1 MNSEFTYMINSELDI
16 NLSDYTFIDKP
27 EIEAGPDFVLPKP
40 SELWHSTRTVT
51 AMLYQDNIDFVE
63 WCRILLGNLLTGPI
77 ITNLDIPTSELRWII
92 LNRLVKDN
100 INPDKFFQ
108 ELKKKSKGRYTRIVA
123 SSILK
128 KLATCHFINHA
139 QLYNN
144 ITFTEHTTDYWLN
157 TVIIRDSPI
166 KTVVGYTT
174 IKRGFRNQITCRI
187 NKTIGDTIRN
197 INVMIFQNG
206 KLTITGCKCIEEINE
221 VIEFTIKLIHNAN
234 VLEDTTN
241 KLLYTDIQCHS
252 MNYHYSL
259 NFPIDNYKL
268 YNVIVDSEYY
278 NNFKFVDYDPSS
290 DFSGL
295 KLKFKENLDKKFKG
309 TLCIIFKTG
318 IINIYGGAT
327 EEEIHH
333 VYESINSWIS
343 IHYTKVRL
351 IL

>member
-1 MNSEFTYMINSELDI
+1 MNSEFTYLINSELDI
-16 NLSDYTFIDKP
+16 NLGDYTFVDKP
-27 EIEAGPDFVLPKP
+27 TLEAGPDFILPKP
-40 SELWHSTRTVT
+40 SDLWHSTRTVT
-51 AMLYQDNIDFVE
+51 AMLYQDNVDFDE
-63 WCRILLGNLLTGPI
+63 WANILLGNLLTGPI
-77 ITNLDIPTSELRWII
+77 INDLNIPLTELRWII
-92 LNRLVKDN
+92 LNRLIKDN

-108 ELKKKSKGRYTRIVA
+108 ELKKKTKGNYTRMVA
-123 SSILK
+123 SNILK
-128 KLATCHFINHA
+128 KIATCHFINHV

-144 ITFTEHTTDYWLN
+144 IFFTEYTTDYWLN
-157 TVIIRDSPI
+157 TVIIRDHPI
-166 KTVVGYTT
+166 KTVVDYTT
-174 IKRGFRNQITCRI
+174 NKRGFRNQITCRI
-187 NKTIGDTIRN
+187 NKTVGDTVRN

-206 KLTITGCKCIEEINE
+206 KLTITGCKCIDEINE
-221 VIEFTIKLIHNAN
+221 VIEFIINLIHNAN
-234 VLEDTTN
+234 VLEDTSHE
-241 KLLYTDIQCHS
+241 LQFTDIQCHS

-268 YNVIVDSEYY
+268 YNVILESEYY

-295 KLKFKENLDKKFKG
+295 KLKFRENLDKKFKG

-327 EEEIHH
+327 EEEIQY

-343 IHYTKVRL
+343 IHYTKIRL